1 MKPRHLLSR
10 YSVQIGVTVILA
22 ALLALFMTL
31 SPQTFLHGR
40 IYISFGSTLPF
51 SILLAVGLTFCIVAG
66 ELDLSFPSVMAL
78 AGLAF
83 AWTFQASG
91 SPLAGLAAC
100 LAVGALAGLVN
111 GLIVVK
117 VGVSSIIATIGTQF
131 LWRGAAIVLADGLA
145 LNVVEVRETWLHS
158 IFVGRLWGTVPA
170 QALWCAVLCVLAWL
184 LMNRHVLGDSLRFI
198 GDNARTAR
206 MVGINVDRDRILL
219 FVGMGTLSAF
229 VSFLICLEMANWWP
243 TQGEGY
249 LMVIFASV
257 FIGGTSAFG
266 GRGTVYG
273 TVIGALI
280 IGIIEAG
287 LISAGFS
294 GFWTRLVYGLI
305 IVLSVTVYATIQ
317 KANHR

>member
-1 MKPRHLLSR
+1 MNARHLLSR
-10 YSVQIGVTVILA
+10 FSIQIGVTIILIG
-22 ALLALFMTL
+22 LLSLFMVL

-40 IYISFGSTLPF
+40 IYISFASTIPF
-51 SILLAVGLTFCIVAG
+51 AMLLAVGLTCCIVAG
-66 ELDLSFPSVMAL
+66 ELDLSFPSVMAIS
-78 AGLAF
+78 GLAF
-83 AWTFQASG
+83 AITFPSTG
-91 SPLAGLAAC
+91 SPLLGLVAC
-100 LAVGALAGLVN
+100 LATGAAAGFIN
-111 GLIVVK
+111 GILVVK

-145 LNVVEVRETWLHS
+145 LNVVEVRGSFLHS
-158 IFVGRLWGTVPA
+158 LFVGRLWGVVPA
-170 QALWCAVLCVLAWL
+170 QALWCAVLCGLVWL
-184 LMNRHVLGDSLRFI
+184 LMNRHVFGDSLLFI
-198 GDNARTAR
+198 GDNPKTAR
-206 MVGINVDRDRILL
+206 MVGIAVDRDKMLL
-219 FVGMGTLSAF
+219 FTGMGTLSAF

-273 TVIGALI
+273 TIIGSLI

-287 LISAGFS
+287 LISSGFS

-305 IVLSVTVYATIQ
+305 IVLSVTLYATIQ
-317 KANHR
+317 KTNAK